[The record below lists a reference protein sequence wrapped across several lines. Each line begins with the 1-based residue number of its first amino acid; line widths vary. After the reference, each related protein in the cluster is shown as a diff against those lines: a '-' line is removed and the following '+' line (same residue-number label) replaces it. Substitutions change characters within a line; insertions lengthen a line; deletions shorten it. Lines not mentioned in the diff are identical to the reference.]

1 MSYIKIFPF
10 VLALALAAVACGE
23 TGTTNERAANANARP
38 AATATPAAPTPT
50 PDELAQARETFS
62 QTCVRCHKEDGTG
75 GTVELDDGEKL
86 KVPSLREHGR
96 KDSDEHLAEK
106 IRDGGDGMPAF
117 KDRLD
122 AGKVEA
128 LVRFVRVEFHGRGAG
143 AEANSNAAKK
153 AR

>member
-1 MSYIKIFPF
+1 MSYIKIAPF
-10 VLALALAAVACGE
+10 VFALALTVVACGE
-23 TGTTNERAANANARP
+23 SPTNDSAADANARP
-38 AATATPAAPTPT
+38 TATPTPAAPTPT
-50 PDELAQARETFS
+50 PDELAQAREVFS

-75 GTVELDDGEKL
+75 GKVELDDGEVL

-122 AGKVEA
+122 DGKIDA
-128 LVRFVRVEFHGRGAG
+128 LVRFVRVEFHGKGAASG
-143 AEANSNAAKK
+143 ANSNADTQ